1 MKVLSASVGNNEARV
16 MDVEFVLERWM
27 MESRRIWR
35 PVGKVVVFASAS
47 GGGKV
52 EVASSAQRT

>member
-1 MKVLSASVGNNEARV
+1 MKSASVGNNGARV

-47 GGGKV
+47 RGGKV